1 MTRST
6 LMSVVVALACSCR
19 PTLQSRLGDADARG
33 ARSSIA
39 AMAAEQE
46 AMRAQ
51 QQACRAKRSQVFTE
65 SEVQAIGE
73 QAQAKWLAGRP
84 TRADARLTRVAA
96 TSRTQLPARAWQFLV
111 VEEAKADSFSVPP
124 STVFVTSGLLTS
136 LNADGALAGVVLH
149 EVAHLTANDALD
161 MVRQQNELQCLTRHL
176 TAAMVTVSNDQQKQ
190 LGTNAALDP
199 KDPALASMGD
209 QLVDALMT
217 AGYGPKN
224 QATPEDE
231 LSADAQ
237 AVRWLHASGFEVSEY
252 LSALATLEGLSVP
265 HPAAA
270 KRVEALEALRATL
283 PPLPKPKKK

>member
-33 ARSSIA
+33 SRTSIA

-84 TRADARLTRVAA
+84 TRVDARLSRVVG
-96 TSRTQLPARAWQFLV
+96 RTQLPARAWQFLV

-124 STVFVTSGLLTS
+124 STVLVTSGLLTS

-176 TAAMVTVSNDQQKQ
+176 TAAMVTVSNEQQKQ
-190 LGTNAALDP
+190 LGMKPVEADA
-199 KDPALASMGD
+199 PALTAMGD
-209 QLVDALMT
+209 SLVEALMT

-252 LSALATLEGLSVP
+252 LSALATLDGLSVP

-283 PPLPKPKKK
+283 PPLPKPKKKK